1 MLKVGL
7 TGGLACGKTFV
18 GQTLAELGCHLIQA
32 DQLGHQVLFPAGEAY
47 KDVVREFG
55 SGILNEDGTIDR
67 KRLAAQ
73 VFGKPERLAALNA
86 LVHPPVFRR
95 ERELIGQFAQSDPH
109 GIVVVEAAILI
120 ETGTYTDYDRIILV
134 ECEEQQQ
141 IERAVKRDHADRA
154 EVLARL
160 SRQMPLAEKRKFA
173 HYLIDT
179 SGSKED
185 TLRRVREVYGALRR
199 IEEV

>member
-18 GQTLAELGCHLIQA
+18 GQALAGLGCHLIQA
-32 DQLGHQVLFPAGEAY
+32 DEIGHQVLLPTGEAY
-47 KDVVREFG
+47 NDVVREFG

-67 KRLAAQ
+67 KRLAAE
-73 VFGKPERLAALNA
+73 VFDRPERLAALNR

-95 ERELIGQFAQSDPH
+95 ERELIRKFAESDPH

-120 ETGTYTDYDRIILV
+120 ETGTYKEYDRLILV
-134 ECEEQQQ
+134 ECEERQQ

-154 EVLARL
+154 AVMARL
-160 SRQMPLAEKRKFA
+160 SRQMPLAEKKKFA
-173 HYLIDT
+173 NYLIDT

-185 TLRRVREVYGALRR
+185 TLRRVREVYDALRR
-199 IEEV
+199 IEA

>member
-18 GQTLAELGCHLIQA
+18 GQALAGLGCHLIQA
-32 DQLGHQVLFPAGEAY
+32 DEIGHQVLLPTGEAY
-47 KDVVREFG
+47 TDVVREFG

-67 KRLAAQ
+67 KRLAAE
-73 VFGKPERLAALNA
+73 VFDRPERLAALNR

-95 ERELIGQFAQSDPH
+95 ERELIRKFAESDPH

-120 ETGTYTDYDRIILV
+120 ETGTYKEYDRLILV
-134 ECEEQQQ
+134 ECEERQQ

-154 EVLARL
+154 AVMARL
-160 SRQMPLAEKRKFA
+160 SRQMPLAEKKKFA
-173 HYLIDT
+173 NYLIDT
-179 SGSKED
+179 YGSKED
-185 TLRRVREVYGALRR
+185 TLRRVREVYDALRR
-199 IEEV
+199 IEA

>member
-18 GQTLAELGCHLIQA
+18 GQALAGLGCHLIQA
-32 DQLGHQVLFPAGEAY
+32 DEIGHQVLLPTGEAY
-47 KDVVREFG
+47 TDVVREFG

-67 KRLAAQ
+67 KRLAAE
-73 VFGKPERLAALNA
+73 VFDRPERLAALNR

-95 ERELIGQFAQSDPH
+95 ERELIRKFAESDPH

-120 ETGTYTDYDRIILV
+120 ETGTYKEYDRLILV
-134 ECEEQQQ
+134 ECEERQQ

-154 EVLARL
+154 AVMARL
-160 SRQMPLAEKRKFA
+160 SRQMPLAEKKKFA
-173 HYLIDT
+173 NYLIDT

-185 TLRRVREVYGALRR
+185 TLRRVREVYDALRR
-199 IEEV
+199 IEA